1 MGKVKQAVDEVRT
14 HIEEI
19 LARETNRSVS
29 LVDDVY
35 DVDDVKVILK
45 NVYNFQNNNNPYF
58 IDDKTI
64 EDLYLEVRKQN
75 EEY

>member
-1 MGKVKQAVDEVRT
+1 MGKVKQAIDEVRT

-45 NVYNFQNNNNPYF
+45 NVYNFQNNSNPYF
-58 IDDKTI
+58 IDDKTV
-64 EDLYLEVRKQN
+64 EELYREVRKQN

>member
-1 MGKVKQAVDEVRT
+1 MGKVKQAIDEVRT

-19 LARETNRSVS
+19 LAREINRSVS

-45 NVYNFQNNNNPYF
+45 NVYLFQSNSNPYF
-58 IDDKTI
+58 IDDKTV
-64 EDLYLEVRKQN
+64 EELYREVRKQN

>member
-1 MGKVKQAVDEVRT
+1 MGKVKQAIDEVRT

-19 LARETNRSVS
+19 LVRETNRSVS

-45 NVYNFQNNNNPYF
+45 NVYNFQNNSNPYF

>member
-19 LARETNRSVS
+19 LVRETNRSVS

-45 NVYNFQNNNNPYF
+45 NVYNFQNNSNPYF